1 MSDDSPNQP
10 RAEDLPEIAVEKP
23 RGFSIVWLIPLVAAL
38 IGAWLAYTTLTEMG
52 PTVKII
58 FTSGEGLEAGKTMI
72 KYKGLDVGKVEKLEF
87 LDLEQIQAT
96 AKLDKGTEPYL
107 TENTQFWV
115 VRPRVGLGG
124 ISGLETLVSGAYIEM
139 DVGMTGTP
147 TKEFIGLDKPPAVT
161 ACEAGN
167 RFTLRAEDLGSLSVQ
182 SPIYFRDIQVGEVV
196 DYELAEDHQGVLIDI
211 FVHAPHHLRVLDT
224 SRFWKVSGLEIS
236 ADAEGFKVKMES
248 LASLIAGGLAF
259 DTPVTAGGSAKPS
272 KSGTVFR
279 LFEGFQEIGESLY
292 VYKTPYLLYFE
303 GSVRGLQIGAPVE
316 FRGIKIGSVT
326 DIAVDINHKTL
337 DIRIPVVIEIE
348 PERVSSREIVKAG
361 IKSGEKYRALPIL
374 VERGL
379 RAQLKTGSLLTGQL
393 FLELDFYPDLPPA
406 KVNMTGKYPEIPT
419 VPSTMDTLRRSVTDV
434 LTEIRNLPL
443 DKIAYELLETLEG
456 ANRFANSPELIESVE
471 TLNQTLKEIQKLAR
485 DANRNLGV
493 AQEDIQKLTR
503 NVDQEVESLASS
515 AKETLAVARNAM
527 KIADPNS
534 PAAVNLANALKELS
548 DAARS
553 IRVLAEYLERHPEA
567 LVHGKGGQGG

>member
-58 FTSGEGLEAGKTMI
+58 FTSGEGLEAGKTI
-72 KYKGLDVGKVEKLEF
+72 VKYKGVEVGKVEKVEF
-87 LDLEQIQAT
+87 LDLEQVQAT

-147 TKEFIGLDKPPAVT
+147 TKKFIGLDKPPAVR
-161 ACEAGN
+161 AGEAGN

-196 DYELAEDHQGVLIDI
+196 DYELAEDNQSVLIDVFI
-211 FVHAPHHLRVLDT
+211 HAPHHLRVLDT

-236 ADAEGFKVKMES
+236 AGAEGFNVKMES
-248 LASLIAGGLAF
+248 LASLIAGGLRF
-259 DTPVTAGGSAKPS
+259 DTPVTAGGTGKPS

-279 LFEGFQEIGESLY
+279 LFESFEEIGEALY
-292 VYKTPYLLYFE
+292 IYKTPYLLYFD
-303 GSVRGLQIGAPVE
+303 GSVRGLSVGAPVE
-316 FRGIKIGSVT
+316 LQGIKIGSVT
-326 DIAVDINHKTL
+326 DIAVDINPKTL
-337 DIRIPVVIEIE
+337 DIRVPVVIEIE
-348 PERVSSREIVKAG
+348 PERVQTREIVKAS

-379 RAQLKTGSLLTGQL
+379 RAQLQTGSLLTGQL
-393 FLELDFYPDLPPA
+393 FVDLDFHPDLPPV

-419 VPSTMDTLRRSVTDV
+419 VPSTMDELRRTVTDV
-434 LTEIRNLPL
+434 LAEIRRLPL

-456 ANRFANSPELIESVE
+456 TNRFANSPELIESVQTLNE
-471 TLNQTLKEIQKLAR
+471 TL
-485 DANRNLGV
+485 
-493 AQEDIQKLTR
+493 EDIQKLTR
-503 NVDQEVESLASS
+503 DVDQTVVSLASS
-515 AKETLAVARNAM
+515 AEDTLAAARNAM
-527 KIADPNS
+527 KIGDPNS
-534 PAAVNLANALKELS
+534 PAAVNLNNALKELS
-548 DAARS
+548 AAARS
-553 IRVLAEYLERHPEA
+553 IRALAEYLERHPEA
-567 LVHGKGGQGG
+567 LVHGKGGSGG